1 MLSTGFSVVGFNWM
15 SSPAA
20 TELECIVMDWL
31 GKMLKLPK
39 SFLFS
44 GNGGG
49 VLQGTTYEAILC
61 TFTAARDRTSNRIG
75 RENIGKLV
83 VYGLDQT
90 HFRAVAM
97 NIQVGLIP
105 LFLCATV
112 GTTSSI
118 AVDPIA
124 PLCAVAK
131 EYGVWVHIDAV
142 YVGSACICPEFKHF
156 IDGVEDVDSFSFNAH
171 KWFFTTLYC
180 CCLWVKYPSTLVKAL
195 STSLEYLRN
204 KATESK
210 QVIDYKDWQ
219 NSPQS
224 SIPSHEALDG
234 ALELWCGQ
242 PKKFPLDPREN
253 G

>member
-1 MLSTGFSVVGFNWM
+1 
-15 SSPAA
+15 
-20 TELECIVMDWL
+20 
-31 GKMLKLPK
+31 MLKLPK

-97 NIQVGLIP
+97 
-105 LFLCATV
+105 T
-112 GTTSSI
+112 
-118 AVDPIA
+118 VDPIA

-224 SIPSHEALDG
+224 SISEP
-234 ALELWCGQ
+234 
-242 PKKFPLDPREN
+242 
-253 G
+253 